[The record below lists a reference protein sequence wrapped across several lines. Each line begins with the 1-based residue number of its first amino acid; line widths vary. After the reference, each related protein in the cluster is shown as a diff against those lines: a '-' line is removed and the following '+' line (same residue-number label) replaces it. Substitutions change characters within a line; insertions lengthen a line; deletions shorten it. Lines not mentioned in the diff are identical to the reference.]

1 MLKSWNF
8 TLVLLSFCSLLW
20 ISSCGN
26 ATDSSTDSSADTMTE
41 AAESGVE
48 AAVDTLSEFG
58 RIKSVED
65 GVYPMYNLVIE
76 FPERQFSE
84 TFLLNAEEI
93 RDLDLEK
100 LSNSVGKY
108 ISFQYTS
115 EFENAL
121 LELKYNGKSLLDFDD
136 PFEPIPEIKTIE
148 GILKNA
154 GEPTKSDLPD
164 QISISAADGASEK
177 FDYYITPKIAKANG
191 KKVLAYYEIRTA
203 NRIIGLEFR
212 K

>member
-1 MLKSWNF
+1 MFKPWNF
-8 TLVLLSFCSLLW
+8 TLVLLTFCSLLW

-41 AAESGVE
+41 VAE
-48 AAVDTLSEFG
+48 AAIDTLREFG
-58 RIKSVED
+58 RIQSVED

-93 RDLDLEK
+93 RDLDQEK
-100 LSNSVGKY
+100 LSNSIGKY
-108 ISFQYTS
+108 ISFEYTS

-121 LELKYNGKSLLDFDD
+121 LELKQNGRSLLEFDD

-154 GEPTKSDLPD
+154 GEPTRGDLPD
-164 QISISAADGASEK
+164 QMIISAADGTSEK
-177 FDYYITPKIAKANG
+177 FDYYITPEIAKANG

-203 NRIIGLEFR
+203 NRIVALEFA

>member
-1 MLKSWNF
+1 MFKPWNF
-8 TLVLLSFCSLLW
+8 ILVLLTFCSLLW

-41 AAESGVE
+41 VAE
-48 AAVDTLSEFG
+48 AAIDTLREFG
-58 RIKSVED
+58 RIQSVED

-93 RDLDLEK
+93 RDLDQGK

-108 ISFQYTS
+108 ISFEYTS
-115 EFENAL
+115 GFENAL

-148 GILKNA
+148 GTLKDA
-154 GEPTKSDLPD
+154 GEPTKGDLPD
-164 QISISAADGASEK
+164 QISVSAADGTSEK
-177 FDYYITPKIAKANG
+177 FDYYITPEIAKANG

-203 NRIIGLEFR
+203 NRIIGLEFT